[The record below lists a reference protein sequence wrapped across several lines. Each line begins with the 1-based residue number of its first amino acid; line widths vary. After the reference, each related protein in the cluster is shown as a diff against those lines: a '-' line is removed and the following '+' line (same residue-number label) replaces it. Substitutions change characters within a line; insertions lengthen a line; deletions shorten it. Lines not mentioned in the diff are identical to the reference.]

1 MPRSKRRGPS
11 STNHNHTPIDM
22 SVSGAHEESLPRHP
36 SKRLRH
42 TSRFEII
49 FYHNSYI
56 NINIY

>member
-11 STNHNHTPIDM
+11 STNHNHTPLDM
-22 SVSGAHEESLPRHP
+22 SVSSAHEESLPRHP

-49 FYHNSYI
+49 FYNNSI
-56 NINIY
+56 NY

>member
-22 SVSGAHEESLPRHP
+22 SVSGAHEETLPRHP

-42 TSRFEII
+42 TSRFETII
-49 FYHNSYI
+49 FYIYNNST
-56 NINIY
+56 

>member
-42 TSRFEII
+42 TSRFET
-49 FYHNSYI
+49 FYNYTV
-56 NINIY
+56 